1 MNMKAYK
8 EKQFL
13 VFEFEDGKNV
23 KYNLATHECIGK
35 LGKPVK
41 SVCSQLCGYRIQDV
55 ISSFEDVKY
64 KKFLTY
70 IENDIN
76 PISNWGYK
84 TQKITNIGTFL
95 KKIKGYSTYEQIFSS
110 GVENVGKVRVQS
122 FKDIPKGLIKVCREN
137 NDIILNYASI
147 KAYNEDPN
155 LFINILNLKSDAI
168 SNKIL
173 LNIYINKY
181 SGNYSKSRIG
191 EKFHE
196 LISTYNY
203 NLKSLVE
210 YIEYL
215 FMYEGLDGVSSI
227 VSELNDYARMSS
239 TISNKYNKYP
249 RNFLTTHKIT
259 CRNFNRIVKDYPEDV
274 FKRRIDKSLEFEH
287 GDYKIIY
294 PECIQ
299 DIKDEAVSLQHCVAS
314 YIDGV
319 IEGKRHIMF
328 LRKVNSLENSLVT
341 LEVVNG
347 EIVQAR
353 GLYNRSLSEK
363 EQEVVDEYNENTYK
377 KEKIAC

>member
-1 MNMKAYK
+1 MKAYK

-35 LGKPVK
+35 LGRPVK

-64 KKFLTY
+64 KRFLTY

-76 PISNWGYK
+76 PISNWGCK
-84 TQKITNIGTFL
+84 TEKISNIGTFL
-95 KKIKGYSTYEQIFSS
+95 NRIKGYSIYEQIFSS
-110 GVENVGKVRVQS
+110 GIKNVGKVRVQS
-122 FKDIPKGLIKVCREN
+122 FKDIPKGLIKICREN
-137 NDIILNYASI
+137 DDIKLNYASI

-155 LFINILNLKSDAI
+155 LVINILNLESSEALSKR
-168 SNKIL
+168 L

-181 SGNYSKSRIG
+181 SGNYSKIRTG

-215 FMYEGLDGVSSI
+215 FRYEGLDSTESI
-227 VSELNDYARMSS
+227 INELNDYARMSS

-249 RNFLTTHKIT
+249 RNFLTTHRIT

-328 LRKVNSLENSLVT
+328 LRKADSLENSLVT
-341 LEVVNG
+341 LEIVNG

-353 GLYNRSLSEK
+353 GLYNRNLNEK
-363 EQEVVDEYNENTYK
+363 EQEVVDTYNENTYK

>member
-1 MNMKAYK
+1 MKAYK

-13 VFEFEDGKNV
+13 VFKFEDGKSV

-84 TQKITNIGTFL
+84 TEKITNIGTFL

-110 GVENVGKVRVQS
+110 GVENVGKVRIQN

-137 NDIILNYASI
+137 NDIKLNYASI

-155 LFINILNLKSDAI
+155 LFMNILNLKSDTTA
-168 SNKIL
+168 NKLL
-173 LNIYINKY
+173 LNIYINKH
-181 SGNYSKSRIG
+181 SDNYSKSRIG

-215 FMYEGLDGVSSI
+215 FRYEGLDGIGNI

-274 FKRRIDKSLEFEH
+274 FKRRIDKSLEFEY

-328 LRKVNSLENSLVT
+328 LRKANSLENSLVT
-341 LEVVNG
+341 LEIVNG
-347 EIVQAR
+347 EIIQAR
-353 GLYNRSLSEK
+353 GLYNRNLNEK
-363 EQEVVDEYNENTYK
+363 EQEVVDTYNENTYK

>member
-35 LGKPVK
+35 LGRPVK
-41 SVCSQLCGYRIQDV
+41 SVCSQLSGYRIQDV
-55 ISSFEDVKY
+55 ISSFEDIKY
-64 KKFLTY
+64 KRFLTY

-84 TQKITNIGTFL
+84 IEKISNIGTFL
-95 KKIKGYSTYEQIFSS
+95 KKIKGYSIYEQIFSS
-110 GVENVGKVRVQS
+110 GVTNVGKVYTRS
-122 FKDIPKGLIKVCREN
+122 FKEIPKGLIKICREN
-137 NDIILNYASI
+137 NDIKLNHESI

-155 LFINILNLKSDAI
+155 LFIHILNLKSDTI

-173 LNIYINKY
+173 LNMYINKY
-181 SGNYSKSRIG
+181 SSHYSKSKIG
-191 EKFHE
+191 ENFHE

-203 NLKSLVE
+203 NLKSLLE

-215 FMYEGLDGVSSI
+215 LRYEGLDGVGSI
-227 VSELNDYARMSS
+227 ISELNDYSRMSS

-249 RNFLTTHKIT
+249 RNFLTTHRIT

-274 FKRRIDKSLEFEH
+274 FKRRADKSLEFEY

-328 LRKVNSLENSLVT
+328 LRKIHSLEESLVT

-353 GLYNRSLSEK
+353 GLYNRNLSEK
-363 EQEVVDEYNENTYK
+363 EQEVVDRYNENTYK
-377 KEKIAC
+377 KEKVVC

>member
-1 MNMKAYK
+1 MKAYK